1 MITFVIGF
9 CLEVF
14 FLEIFVMCTI
24 NPVKLCVFVIKFL
37 NLLFHVFIVGVA
49 QKILPEF

>member
-14 FLEIFVMCTI
+14 FFVLCTI
-24 NPVKLCVFVIKFL
+24 NPVKLCVFVIKFF